1 MVGQGY
7 TSICESPEGGEVPTR
22 LGDLAEEISSTKD
35 TKANVV
41 LDMRFIAAGIF
52 VLVTVYSGDPVW
64 NVE

>member
-1 MVGQGY
+1 M
-7 TSICESPEGGEVPTR
+7 PTR